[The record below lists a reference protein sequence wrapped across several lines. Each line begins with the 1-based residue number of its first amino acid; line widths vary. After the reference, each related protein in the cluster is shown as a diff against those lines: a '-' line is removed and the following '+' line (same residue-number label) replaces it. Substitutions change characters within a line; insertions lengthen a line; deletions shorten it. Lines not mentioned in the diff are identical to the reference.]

1 MKRMGTPT
9 ESKPRP
15 ILAVPR
21 SKSEAKRFY
30 DGISRVYDLLT
41 AAFERKHAERALGH
55 LCIREGESVLEIGF
69 GSGHCLRRIA
79 TSVGRTGKVCGVDL
93 SPGMLRVARRRMGN
107 EQALDL
113 VALCCGDAAQ
123 LPCRNGSFDV
133 VFMAFTLELFDSP
146 QIPEVLYEVRRVLKP
161 KGRFGVVS
169 MSKENG
175 GSVMVRLYEWVHQR
189 WPKYADCRPIYVE
202 RSLIDAGYRVQSK
215 SMASMAGLPLETVVA
230 KPQPEGNHC

>member
-1 MKRMGTPT
+1 MKPTGTPT
-9 ESKPRP
+9 ESKARP

-30 DGISRVYDLLT
+30 DGISGVYDLLT

-55 LCIREGESVLEIGF
+55 LSIREGESVLEIGF

-93 SPGMLRVARRRMGN
+93 SPGMLRVARRRLSKGK
-107 EQALDL
+107 ALDR
-113 VALCCGDAAQ
+113 VALWCGDAAT
-123 LPCRNGSFDV
+123 LPFREGSFDA

-146 QIPEVLYEVRRVLKP
+146 QIPEVLHEVRRVLKP
-161 KGRFGVVS
+161 KGRFGIVG

-175 GSVMVRLYEWVHQR
+175 ESIMVRLYEWVHRR

-202 RSLIDAGYRVQSK
+202 RALIDAGYRVQSK

-230 KPQPEGNHC
+230 KAWAEVVR